1 MMEPLLCV
9 CFETVSSTPRLWGC
23 SLSLFRHDDD
33 DDGHPPVRV
42 PARGRETV
50 AGEIDRDASF
60 VVGGEEIGIV
70 DFANTN
76 ERGGGEN
83 DDIVDD
89 DGKRKRR
96 SSSTTLKTR
105 KSSTSIDVHEFSRP
119 FLNRKEC
126 AHRFTSVAGHVRD

>member
-1 MMEPLLCV
+1 ML
-9 CFETVSSTPRLWGC
+9 
-23 SLSLFRHDDD
+23 SLSTTTTTTTDTH
-33 DDGHPPVRV
+33 VRV

-50 AGEIDRDASF
+50 AGEIDRGASF
-60 VVGGEEIGIV
+60 VVVGGVVVGNGIV
-70 DFANTN
+70 DFANDN

-126 AHRFTSVAGHVRD
+126 AHRFTSVAGRVRD